1 MAAGREKAF
10 AMRLLAIL
18 LLSVLCQS
26 ATLDKPACRTVQRS
40 QAARHRFMRETGHP
54 KGWRG
59 HIVDHVVPLACGGAD
74 DPSNMNWQTVAEA
87 KAKDKIELS
96 CCVKR

>member
-1 MAAGREKAF
+1 
-10 AMRLLAIL
+10 
-18 LLSVLCQS
+18 
-26 ATLDKPACRTVQRS
+26 
-40 QAARHRFMRETGHP
+40 MRETGHP

>member
-1 MAAGREKAF
+1 MK
-10 AMRLLAIL
+10 LLATL
-18 LLSVLCQS
+18 LLSFLCQGAS
-26 ATLDKPACRTVQRS
+26 VDKPACHTVHRS
-40 QAARHRFMRETGHP
+40 QAARHRFMRMTGHP

-96 CCVKR
+96 CCVKH